1 MVLRTILL
9 LIQILVFQLAS
20 GVLLCSVPS
29 REKMLQSSTKYGV
42 SLFGIGIS
50 LTGTQI
56 IAAGLIILGKANLAV
71 SVFAGKV

>member
-1 MVLRTILL
+1 MLL
-9 LIQILVFQLAS
+9 TQISVFQLVS
-20 GVLLCSVPS
+20 GALLCSVPS
-29 REKMLQSSTKYGV
+29 REKMLKSSTKYGG

-71 SVFAGKV
+71 SVYAAKV